1 MGKYGNID
9 GIVTLTNDTIA
20 VENIR
25 RLKAMCIK
33 EMRKITAVSK
43 QKEVS
48 DLSVSGHAI
57 RKLFGTK

>member
-9 GIVTLTNDTIA
+9 GMVTLTNDTIA

-33 EMRKITAVSK
+33 V
-43 QKEVS
+43 KEIKRS
-48 DLSVSGHAI
+48 WQSQNRS
-57 RKLFGTK
+57 RF

>member
-33 EMRKITAVSK
+33 EMEKITAVSK

-48 DLSVSGHAI
+48 DLSIPEYSS
-57 RKLFGTK
+57 